1 MMTKI
6 KYPVFI
12 ISKGRHDVGMTAK
25 MFLKDKVPFKLV
37 IEPQEYDDYARYFD
51 EKLLIK
57 TPFSNLG
64 QGSIPVRNFCWDMA
78 SEMGAERHWVFD
90 DNIRYMQAWY
100 KGKRLHCQSTLGIKA
115 VEKFTDRYTN
125 IAISGMNYSFFV
137 VPKENINIPAYILN
151 TKIYSNLLIKTD
163 LDFRW
168 RGRYNEDTDLCL
180 QALSKGYCTVQI
192 NNFMIQKNQTMTMK
206 GGNMSELY
214 QGDGRLT
221 MSKSLEKMWPR
232 VVTTSRKWGRPQHHI
247 VKNWRQFNTPLI
259 PRDDID
265 WDNIEQDKLN
275 ITATDR
281 GIKSDH
287 LKKYV
292 DEINGK

>member
-1 MMTKI
+1 
-6 KYPVFI
+6 
-12 ISKGRHDVGMTAK
+12 
-25 MFLKDKVPFKLV
+25 
-37 IEPQEYDDYARYFD
+37 
-51 EKLLIK
+51 
-57 TPFSNLG
+57 
-64 QGSIPVRNFCWDMA
+64 
-78 SEMGAERHWVFD
+78 
-90 DNIRYMQAWY
+90 
-100 KGKRLHCQSTLGIKA
+100 
-115 VEKFTDRYTN
+115 
-125 IAISGMNYSFFV
+125 
-137 VPKENINIPAYILN
+137 
-151 TKIYSNLLIKTD
+151 
-163 LDFRW
+163 
-168 RGRYNEDTDLCL
+168 
-180 QALSKGYCTVQI
+180 
-192 NNFMIQKNQTMTMK
+192 MTMK

-265 WDNIEQDKLN
+265 WNNIEQDKLN
-275 ITATDR
+275 ITATDK